1 MNTAGF
7 SWNDLLAQY
16 RMSLEAA
23 NRSPRTIE
31 WYLEI
36 LRRFFGFLAKNG
48 YSTTVADIGREG
60 VRAYIRYLQ
69 KALRW
74 PHRPKNGKDLGKLS
88 PSSIQGHVRAIK
100 AFLGWLVEEGYI
112 DSNPLVKFPLPK
124 VPQYVIRTLTIE
136 HIKLLLSA
144 IDRTTSL
151 GFMYYCIIL
160 VLLDAGMR
168 ISELVNIKMADL
180 DIQQGIVTI
189 LGKGQKQRV
198 VPLTRFTVREL
209 LRYIQNFRN
218 NHGFVESPYL
228 FPDNNGGHISTN
240 GIQQYLRRLAEKA
253 GLKDVKVTPHV
264 FRHTFGTNA
273 AARDVNAFMIKDMMG
288 HSSLQ
293 TTNKYIHL
301 QTADIKAQHNRFS
314 MVNDLFQRK
323 K

>member
-1 MNTAGF
+1 MNTTGF
-7 SWNDLLAQY
+7 SWNDLLSQY
-16 RMSLEAA
+16 RMSLEAG

-36 LRRFFGFLAKNG
+36 LRRFFGFLEKK
-48 YSTTVADIGREG
+48 SPTKSIREIGREE
-60 VRAYIRYLQ
+60 VRQYIRYLQ
-69 KALRW
+69 GAPRW

-112 DSNPLVKFPLPK
+112 DSNPLVKFPLPT
-124 VPQYVIRTLTIE
+124 VPQYVIRTLTLE
-136 HIKLLLSA
+136 HIELLLSA

-168 ISELVNIKMADL
+168 ISELVNIKMTDL
-180 DIQQGIVTI
+180 DIQQGLVTI

-198 VPLTRFTVREL
+198 VPLTRFTLREL
-209 LRYIQNFRN
+209 LRYIQNFRK
-218 NHGFVESPYL
+218 NHGFLESPYL
-228 FPDNNGGHISTN
+228 FPDSNGGHISTN

-273 AARDVNAFMIKDMMG
+273 AARSVNAFMIKDMMG

-314 MVNDLFQRK
+314 LVNDLFQK

>member
-1 MNTAGF
+1 
-7 SWNDLLAQY
+7 
-16 RMSLEAA
+16 MSLEAA
-23 NRSPRTIE
+23 NRSSRTIE

-36 LRRFFGFLAKNG
+36 LRRFFGFLEQNG
-48 YSTTVADIGREG
+48 NSTTITDIGRKE
-60 VRAYIRYLQ
+60 VRAYIKYLQ
-69 KALRW
+69 GAPRW
-74 PHRPKNGKDLGKLS
+74 PHRLNNGKDLGKLS
-88 PSSIQGHVRAIK
+88 PHSVQGHVRAIK
-100 AFLGWLVEEGYI
+100 AFLGWLVEEGHI

-124 VPQYVIRTLTIE
+124 VPQYVIKTLTLE

-144 IDRTTSL
+144 IDKTTSL

-168 ISELVNIKMADL
+168 ISGLVNIKMTDL
-180 DIQQGIVTI
+180 DIQHGLVTI

-228 FPDNNGGHISTN
+228 FPDNNGRHISTN
-240 GIQQYLRRLAEKA
+240 SIQQYLRRLAEKA

-273 AARDVNAFMIKDMMG
+273 AASDANAFMIKEMMG

-293 TTNKYIHL
+293 TTMKYIHL
-301 QTADIKAQHNRFS
+301 QTDDIKTQHNRFS
-314 MVNDLFQRK
+314 MVNDLFQK

>member
-1 MNTAGF
+1 MVIVLPLPILAGKK
-7 SWNDLLAQY
+7 SERISNICREHLDGPTGQI
-16 RMSLEAA
+16 M
-23 NRSPRTIE
+23 
-31 WYLEI
+31 
-36 LRRFFGFLAKNG
+36 AK
-48 YSTTVADIGREG
+48 TW
-60 VRAYIRYLQ
+60 VR
-69 KALRW
+69 
-74 PHRPKNGKDLGKLS
+74 LS
-88 PSSIQGHVRAIK
+88 PHSVQGHVRAIK
-100 AFLGWLVEEGYI
+100 AFWGWLVEEGYI
-112 DSNPLVKFPLPK
+112 KSNPLAKFPLPK
-124 VPQYVIRTLTIE
+124 VPQYVIKTLTLE
-136 HIKLLLSA
+136 HIKRLLSA
-144 IDRTTSL
+144 IDKTTSL
-151 GFMYYCIIL
+151 GFMYSCIIL

-168 ISELVNIKMADL
+168 ISELVNIKMTDL
-180 DIQQGIVTI
+180 DIQQGLVTI

-209 LRYIQNFRN
+209 FRYIQNFRK

-240 GIQQYLRRLAEKA
+240 SIQQYLRRSAEKA

-273 AARDVNAFMIKDMMG
+273 AARGVNAFMIKDMMG

-314 MVNDLFQRK
+314 MVNDLFQK

>member
-1 MNTAGF
+1 MNATGF

-36 LRRFFGFLAKNG
+36 LRRFFGFLEQSG
-48 YSTTVADIGREG
+48 YSTTIADIGRKD
-60 VRAYIRYLQ
+60 VRAYIKYLQ
-69 KALRW
+69 GAPRW
-74 PHRPKNGKDLGKLS
+74 PHRPNNGKDLGKLS
-88 PSSIQGHVRAIK
+88 PHSVQGHVRAIK
-100 AFLGWLVEEGYI
+100 AFLGWLVDDGYI
-112 DSNPLVKFPLPK
+112 ESNPLAKFSLPK
-124 VPQYVIRTLTIE
+124 VPQYVIKTLTLE

-144 IDRTTSL
+144 IDKTTSL

-160 VLLDAGMR
+160 ILLDAGMR
-168 ISELVNIKMADL
+168 ISELVNIKMTDL
-180 DIQQGIVTI
+180 DIQLGLVTI

-209 LRYIQNFRN
+209 LRYIQNFRKN
-218 NHGFVESPYL
+218 YGFVESPYL

-240 GIQQYLRRLAEKA
+240 SIQQYLRRLAEKA

-273 AARDVNAFMIKDMMG
+273 AARDANAFMIKDMMG

-293 TTNKYIHL
+293 TTMKYIHL
-301 QTADIKAQHNRFS
+301 QTADMKAQHNRFS
-314 MVNDLFQRK
+314 LVNDLFQRK
-323 K
+323 

>member
-1 MNTAGF
+1 M
-7 SWNDLLAQY
+7 
-16 RMSLEAA
+16 EAA

-31 WYLEI
+31 WYFPI
-36 LRRFFGFLAKNG
+36 LRRFFTFLAKNK
-48 YSTTVADIGREG
+48 YSTSVADIGREE
-60 VRAYIRYLQ
+60 VRAYIRHLQ

-74 PHRPKNGKDLGKLS
+74 PHRQKNGKDLGKLS
-88 PSSIQGHVRAIK
+88 THSVQGHIRAIK
-100 AFLGWLVEEGYI
+100 AFFGWLFKEGYI
-112 DSNPLVKFPLPK
+112 DKNPLVKFPLPK
-124 VPQYVIRTLTIE
+124 VPQYIIRTLKIE

-144 IDRTTSL
+144 IDRATSL
-151 GFMYYCIIL
+151 GFIYYCIIL
-160 VLLDAGMR
+160 VLLDTGMR

-180 DIQQGIVTI
+180 DIQQGTVTI

-209 LRYIQNFRN
+209 LRYIQNFRKN
-218 NHGFVESPYL
+218 YGFVESPYL
-228 FPDNNGGHISTN
+228 FPDKYGGHVSTN
-240 GIQQYLRRLAEKA
+240 GIQQYFRRLAEKA
-253 GLKDVKVTPHV
+253 GLKGVKVTPHV

-273 AARDVNAFMIKDMMG
+273 AARGINAFMIKDMMG

-314 MVNDLFQRK
+314 MVNDLFQK